1 MPKPKGMLDQ
11 ADLAV
16 SLADLKLD
24 QQQLRFLEGIY
35 LLIATQ
41 GDEIMGRL
49 DAITAALVDAQSTA
63 AEEAAQVQEHLA
75 RLGTQIDELK
85 AALEAATT
93 DITQAE
99 LDALAAQAG
108 ELKTTI
114 EAIDTEGEG
123 VPEEPPV

>member
-1 MPKPKGMLDQ
+1 MLDQ

-49 DAITAALVDAQSTA
+49 DAITAALVEAQSTA
-63 AEEAAQVQEHLA
+63 ADEAAQVQEHLA

>member
-1 MPKPKGMLDQ
+1 
-11 ADLAV
+11 
-16 SLADLKLD
+16 
-24 QQQLRFLEGIY
+24 
-35 LLIATQ
+35 
-41 GDEIMGRL
+41 
-49 DAITAALVDAQSTA
+49 
-63 AEEAAQVQEHLA
+63 VQEHLA

>member
-1 MPKPKGMLDQ
+1 
-11 ADLAV
+11 
-16 SLADLKLD
+16 
-24 QQQLRFLEGIY
+24 
-35 LLIATQ
+35 
-41 GDEIMGRL
+41 MGRL
-49 DAITAALVDAQSTA
+49 DAITAALVEAQSTA
-63 AEEAAQVQEHLA
+63 ADEAAQVQEHLA